1 MYCESIFRIFLHARN
16 QSCLRISI
24 PFRPCAGRVNPDATD
39 EYVAVGHSRKSNE
52 IALQYHIGQLEGA
65 DVQPWSVSAN
75 GDSSSSS
82 GASGGSSF
90 LLMLPL
96 LIILVAIVYKFAL

>member
-1 MYCESIFRIFLHARN
+1 M
-16 QSCLRISI
+16 
-24 PFRPCAGRVNPDATD
+24 
-39 EYVAVGHSRKSNE
+39 AVGHSRKSNE

-65 DVQPWSVSAN
+65 DVKPWSVSAN
-75 GDSSSSS
+75 GDSSSS

>member
-1 MYCESIFRIFLHARN
+1 LWSNSPHFLNSWN
-16 QSCLRISI
+16 QSRLCGVSI
-24 PFRPCAGRVNPDATD
+24 PFWPRAGRVNPDATD

-75 GDSSSSS
+75 GDSSSS

>member
-1 MYCESIFRIFLHARN
+1 M
-16 QSCLRISI
+16 
-24 PFRPCAGRVNPDATD
+24 
-39 EYVAVGHSRKSNE
+39 AVGHSRKSNE

-75 GDSSSSS
+75 GDSSSS